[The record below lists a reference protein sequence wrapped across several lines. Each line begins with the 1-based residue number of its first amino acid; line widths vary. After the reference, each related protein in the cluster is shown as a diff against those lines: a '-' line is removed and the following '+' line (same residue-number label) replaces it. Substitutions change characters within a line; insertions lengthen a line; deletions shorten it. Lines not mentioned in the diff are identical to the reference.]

1 MVVSKFD
8 SRSRRLLRAAVLA
21 GVSTAILFV
30 TFSWGRL
37 FLVGDSPEAAG
48 RVLVGIVTGVIIATF
63 GFAPFLLAVLAAV
76 ASPNWRSVAGGALLV
91 YVVDLS
97 LLVGRSVLSG
107 FSERLEL
114 VVLAVPLSRVVI
126 VLAIAIAVWLAYH
139 GGYERLAAAAGS
151 TDQHP
156 IFALVADKRIGPT
169 LSLQR
174 GLVVAGLAS
183 LVGAG
188 GLVVA
193 GGIGGLLRTIA
204 RSRTTGG
211 ITIVAPQGAV
221 WNVGIPL
228 SQFPEQ
234 WLFEA
239 SFLLAVLFVT
249 GPRLRVRDLLKGFAV
264 VFGVQSTVKLV
275 PVFLPPSRSLDLWAA
290 SGPVLT
296 PLGDALL
303 LFGIAVAVRLAF
315 HGNPG
320 TFGRFVRSG
329 RVPD

>member
-1 MVVSKFD
+1 M
-8 SRSRRLLRAAVLA
+8 
-21 GVSTAILFV
+21 STAIIFV

-37 FLVGDSPEAAG
+37 FLTGDSPEAAG
-48 RVLVGIVTGVIIATF
+48 RVLIGILTGVAVATA
-63 GFAPFLLAVLAAV
+63 GFVPFLLAVLAVV
-76 ASPNWRSVAGGALLV
+76 ASPNWRSVAGGTLLV

-97 LLVGRSVLSG
+97 VLVGRAILSG
-107 FSERLEL
+107 VPEQLGL
-114 VVLAVPLSRVVI
+114 VVLAVPLSRVAI
-126 VLAIAIAVWLAYH
+126 FLAIAVAVWLAYH
-139 GGYERLAAAAGS
+139 GGYERLSAAAGR

-156 IFALVADKRIGPT
+156 LFALVADKRIGPN

-188 GLVVA
+188 GLALA
-193 GGIGGLLRTIA
+193 GGTSDILRTIA

-211 ITIVAPQGAV
+211 VTVVAPQGVV

-228 SQFPEQ
+228 SQFPEL

-239 SFLLAVLFVT
+239 SFLLSVLFVT
-249 GPRLRVRDLLKGFAV
+249 GPRLRVRDLLKGIAV

-275 PVFLPPSRSLDLWAA
+275 PALLLSSRPLELWAV

-296 PLGDALL
+296 PMGDAFL

-320 TFGRFVRSG
+320 TLRRFMPSTTVFE
-329 RVPD
+329 